1 MASDRRDNHPCR
13 DANGPVLFPLE
24 LTAAG
29 HRPLGPGPLSAPER
43 ADQPLRGEPGRG
55 AAHSLAL
62 ALAVGVVVELL
73 LCWALGPGWS
83 SSLGLMAVLSGLFWS
98 VASRQSKDKD

>member
-1 MASDRRDNHPCR
+1 MPTDLSYSLWSSLLPGIALW
-13 DANGPVLFPLE
+13 ALALYLPLSVPISRFE
-24 LTAAG
+24 ESLAEGSLTANTQQIVLVIA
-29 HRPLGPGPLSAPER
+29 
-43 ADQPLRGEPGRG
+43 
-55 AAHSLAL
+55 SLAL